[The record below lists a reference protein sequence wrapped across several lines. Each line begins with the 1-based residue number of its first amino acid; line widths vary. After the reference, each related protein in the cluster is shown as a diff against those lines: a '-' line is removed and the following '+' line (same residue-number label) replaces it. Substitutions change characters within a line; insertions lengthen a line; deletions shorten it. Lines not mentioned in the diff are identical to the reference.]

1 MASDRSRTLAVVSFV
16 DEAVATLRAGR
27 LAVIPTDT
35 VYGLAAHL
43 DSSGAVT
50 ALFTAKGRPSVKP
63 IPVLGADIEQLSDI
77 AVFDD
82 RARALAARFW
92 PGPLTLILPRA
103 EGFDADLGGDERRTV
118 GVRVPKQP
126 RALEIL
132 RATGPL
138 AVTSANRSG
147 ATEAVTVEEARAIFG
162 DEVGAYVDGGRCVG
176 VPSTIVFLVGER
188 RLLREG
194 PIPSAQVFQ
203 ILSE

>member
-1 MASDRSRTLAVVSFV
+1 MTVEDAVVALSS
-16 DEAVATLRAGR
+16 GR
-27 LAVIPTDT
+27 LAVLPTDT

-43 DSSGAVT
+43 GSPNAVQ
-50 ALFTAKGRPSVKP
+50 AIFAAKQRPPEKP
-63 IPVLGADIEQLSDI
+63 IPVLGADLEQLSTI

-82 RARALAARFW
+82 RARSLGARFW

-103 EGFDADLGGDERRTV
+103 DGFDVDLGGDERRTV
-118 GVRVPKQP
+118 GVRVPKEP

-132 RATGPL
+132 RQTGPL

-147 ATEAVTVEEARAIFG
+147 AKEAVTLAEARDVFG
-162 DEVGAYVDGGRCVG
+162 DEVAAYVEGGRCVG
-176 VPSTIVFLVGER
+176 VPSTIVFLAGER

-194 PIPSAQVFQ
+194 PIPSAEVFQ

>member
-1 MASDRSRTLAVVSFV
+1 MSTVEETAA
-16 DEAVATLRAGR
+16 ALRAGR

-43 DSSGAVT
+43 GSSAAIS
-50 ALFTAKGRPSVKP
+50 ALFAAKARPPDKP
-63 IPVLGADIEQLSDI
+63 IPVLGADVGQLSDL

-82 RARALAARFW
+82 RARALGARFW

-103 EGFDADLGGDERRTV
+103 EGFDTDLGGAERRTV

-147 ATEAVTVEEARAIFG
+147 DAEAVTVEEARGIFG
-162 DEVGAYVDGGRCVG
+162 DEVAAYVDGGRCVG

-203 ILSE
+203 MLSE

>member
-1 MASDRSRTLAVVSFV
+1 MASDRRRTLAAVSSV
-16 DEAVATLRAGR
+16 EEAVAALRVGR

-43 DSSGAVT
+43 DSSTAVT
-50 ALFTAKGRPSVKP
+50 ALFAAKGRPTDKP
-63 IPVLGADIEQLSDI
+63 IPVLGADAEQLSDI

-103 EGFDADLGGDERRTV
+103 ERFDADLGGDERRTV

-147 ATEAVTVEEARAIFG
+147 ASEAVTVEEARAIFG
-162 DEVGAYVDGGRCVG
+162 DEVAAYVDGGRCVG

-203 ILSE
+203 MLSE

>member
-1 MASDRSRTLAVVSFV
+1 MASDRRRALAVVNAV
-16 DEAVATLRAGR
+16 EDAVATLRAGR

-35 VYGLAAHL
+35 VYGLAASL
-43 DSSGAVT
+43 GISEAVS
-50 ALFTAKGRPSVKP
+50 ALFVAKGRASDKP
-63 IPVLGADIEQLSDI
+63 IPVLGADAGQLSDI
-77 AVFDD
+77 AIFDD

-147 ATEAVTVEEARAIFG
+147 AVEAVTVEEARAIFG
-162 DEVGAYVDGGRCVG
+162 HEVGAYVDGGRCVG
-176 VPSTIVFLVGER
+176 VPSTIIFLVGER

>member
-1 MASDRSRTLAVVSFV
+1 MSSV
-16 DEAVATLRAGR
+16 DDAVAAIRSGGLVV
-27 LAVIPTDT
+27 LPTDT

-43 DSSGAVT
+43 GTPDAV
-50 ALFTAKGRPSVKP
+50 AAIFAAKDRRPDKP
-63 IPVLGADIEQLSDI
+63 IPVLGADADQLAPI

-92 PGPLTLILPRA
+92 PGPLTMILPRA
-103 EGFDADLGGDERRTV
+103 EGFDADLGGGERRTV
-118 GVRVPKQP
+118 GVRVPKEP

-132 RATGPL
+132 RRTGPL

-162 DEVGAYVDGGRCVG
+162 DEVAAYVDGGRCVG

-203 ILSE
+203 MLSE